1 MLLSPETVL
10 SFAIE
15 GARKSVQRFEFHRRE
30 RCGILLALAEVN
42 PKLQVG
48 QRFSYVCAVWSSCLV
63 KEHAIL
69 DKSAG
74 VEGKPDARN
83 SI

>member
-1 MLLSPETVL
+1 M
-10 SFAIE
+10 
-15 GARKSVQRFEFHRRE
+15 
-30 RCGILLALAEVN
+30 N

-69 DKSAG
+69 YKSA
-74 VEGKPDARN
+74 EAEDELEASNEFRCE
-83 SI
+83 